1 MTLCTPDN
9 QSDVAVSILD
19 AVNHSRHESVVE
31 HRRRLSVRASGVVDD
46 VRVTSEAAHGTQVS
60 DIVKRVAGD
69 GFGK

>member
-1 MTLCTPDN
+1 M
-9 QSDVAVSILD
+9 
-19 AVNHSRHESVVE
+19 VNATKDHDSRHESVVE
-31 HRRRLSVRASGVVDD
+31 HRRGFGVCASGVVDD